1 MYDESENESG
11 LRMGNVEAIIG
22 MVEQG
27 AKHEVI
33 EGVPDVVIIPSP
45 QGGKELRDLREI
57 LDKRLERPRRAS
69 GTSMHTTLDSII
81 AHANRQK
88 IDRSVIFASDD
99 PARPFLVVVYNY
111 DDKPVSTSERAD
123 YRDHRAHYAFPLSE
137 EWQAWARASGDKW
150 LSQAD
155 FAELLEA
162 RILDVLDPASVPPAS
177 KETAEKL
184 GLVLATPAALMTCA
198 RGVAI
203 NASQSVTQALNLS
216 TGETEIVYAEKH
228 EGKGGAHVIVPGAF
242 ALKLPVFRGGAPY
255 VVLARLRYRM
265 NGGQVVWGVRLHR
278 SDLCFRAA
286 FDEACERAAK
296 ETSLPL
302 FYGSSE
308 S

>member
-1 MYDESENESG
+1 MYDESENG
-11 LRMGNVEAIIG
+11 PRMGNVEAIIG
-22 MVEQG
+22 VVEQG

-69 GTSMHTTLDSII
+69 GTSSHTTLDSII

-111 DDKPVSTSERAD
+111 DDKPVSTGERAD

-162 RILDVLDPASVPPAS
+162 RILDVLDPAALPMQS
-177 KETAEKL
+177 KETAAKL
-184 GLVLATPAALMTCA
+184 GLSLATQAALMTCA
-198 RGVAI
+198 KGISI
-203 NASQSVTQALNLS
+203 NASTSVTQTANLS
-216 TGETEIVYAEKH
+216 TGEVELTFAEKH
-228 EGKGGAHVIVPGAF
+228 EGKGGAHVVVPSAF
-242 ALKLPVFRGGAPY
+242 ALGLPVFRGGAPY
-255 VVLARLRYRM
+255 VVLARLRYRL
-265 NGGQVVWGVRLHR
+265 NGGQITWGVRLHR
-278 SDLCFRAA
+278 ADLSFRDA
-286 FDEACERAAK
+286 FTQACERAAK
-296 ETSLPL
+296 ETALPL